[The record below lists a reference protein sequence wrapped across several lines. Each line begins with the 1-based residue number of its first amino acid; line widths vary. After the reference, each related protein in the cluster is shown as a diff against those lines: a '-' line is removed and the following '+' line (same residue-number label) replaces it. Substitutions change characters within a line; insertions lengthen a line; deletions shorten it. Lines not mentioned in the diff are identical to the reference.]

1 MFDVKSK
8 SDSVFQKKSSK
19 KKRLTRVLTQTDHN
33 MQEPLDVGIPS
44 PTLDNWTIHSNDL
57 RESMAGDTDADAALD
72 QHPSKPMISPAMQ
85 M

>member
-1 MFDVKSK
+1 MFKVKNK

-44 PTLDNWTIHSNDL
+44 PTLDNLTIHSNDL
-57 RESMAGDTDADAALD
+57 RESMAGDTDADAAL
-72 QHPSKPMISPAMQ
+72 HSLGLNPGMRK
-85 M
+85 

>member
-44 PTLDNWTIHSNDL
+44 PTLDNLTIHSNDL

-72 QHPSKPMISPAMQ
+72 QLLFGPETQ
-85 M
+85 L